1 MPKNIEKCEK
11 IAKNCTKIMS
21 KTNEKCPRSSI
32 FEMRLLSLENRFNS
46 QMKNAEY

>member
-1 MPKNIEKCEK
+1 MSKNIEKCEK

-21 KTNEKCPRSSI
+21 KANEKCPCSSI
-32 FEMRLLSLENRFNS
+32 FEIRVLSFENRFNS